1 MNLIS
6 EKNEN
11 LRPTKDR
18 VKEALFN
25 ILQFKIKDKSF
36 LDLFGGTGQIGIE
49 AFSRGAGSVTIVDNS
64 REAIKLIDNNILK
77 LKAPHD
83 NVNVLKADAV
93 NFLSYTNSIFDIVF
107 LDPPYLK
114 IELLENCIN
123 LLHKI
128 VSKDSIVIVETLV
141 SNAIKNSYGQFHL
154 QKKYKYGKISLNLYK
169 IVEHT

>member
-25 ILQFKIKDKSF
+25 ILQFTIKGKSF

-49 AFSRGAGSVTIVDNS
+49 AFSRGARSVTIVDNS
-64 REAIKLIDNNILK
+64 REAIRLIGNNILK
-77 LKAPHD
+77 LKASHD
-83 NVNVLKADAV
+83 NMNVLKADAV

-107 LDPPYLK
+107 LDPPYSK
-114 IELLENCIN
+114 IELLENCIT
-123 LLHKI
+123 LLPKI
-128 VSKDSIVIVETLV
+128 VSKDAIVIVETLV
-141 SNAIKNSYGQFHL
+141 SNDIKNSYGQFNL
-154 QKKYKYGKISLNLYK
+154 QKKYKYGKISLNSYK
-169 IVEHT
+169 IVEYT

>member
-49 AFSRGAGSVTIVDNS
+49 AFSRGARSVTIVDNS
-64 REAIKLIDNNILK
+64 REAIRLIGDNILK

-114 IELLENCIN
+114 IELLENCMN
-123 LLHKI
+123 LLPKI
-128 VSKDSIVIVETLV
+128 VSKDAIVIVETLV
-141 SNAIKNSYGQFHL
+141 SNDVKNSYGQFNL
-154 QKKYKYGKISLNLYK
+154 QRKYKYGKISLNSYK
-169 IVEHT
+169 IVEYT